1 MKKVLLRVHRSIKSH
16 MKETPPIRGTSSA
29 WVTGIDSYR
38 PKENLDLSQPGRMHF
53 SSNSGAVSLAIS
65 VSDLLHKGWASSE
78 HHIPLVSI
86 SRPSEEIKRFPSDR
100 FLFESTCR
108 RQTLVPGW
116 LAGWR

>member
-1 MKKVLLRVHRSIKSH
+1 MKG
-16 MKETPPIRGTSSA
+16 TPPIRGTSSA

-38 PKENLDLSQPGRMHF
+38 PKENLDLSQPDRMHF

-78 HHIPLVSI
+78 HHMPLVSI
-86 SRPSEEIKRFPSDR
+86 GRPSDR